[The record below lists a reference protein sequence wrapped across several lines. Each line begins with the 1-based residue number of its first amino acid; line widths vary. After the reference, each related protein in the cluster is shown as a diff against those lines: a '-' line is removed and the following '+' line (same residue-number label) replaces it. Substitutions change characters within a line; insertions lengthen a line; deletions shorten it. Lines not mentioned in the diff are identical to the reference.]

1 MAGGPLR
8 PGDGPLTPPTPI
20 GRRVTVDVAFVV
32 PRSGPAG
39 IYGPSCEA
47 CGTLAVE
54 EVNAAGGLL
63 GRQVRLRVVDG
74 GRTPD
79 TVAAEVDMLV
89 GRGEIDAVAGWH
101 GSAVRRAIDPV
112 VSDRV
117 PYFYSPLYE
126 GGERTPGVFL
136 TGETPERQLVPALRW
151 MADELGVAR
160 WFVVGSDDAWPR
172 ASTRVARSLARRSP
186 DVRVLGEVFVPPGTR
201 DFDEVVRRALRSGTQ
216 GVLIFL
222 VGSDAVAFHRVFARA
237 DPPRSVV
244 RLSPLMD
251 ENMLLA
257 IGSENAHELYAVAG
271 FFAALA
277 TPAALD
283 FATRYA
289 RRFGP
294 SAPVLNSL
302 GESCYEGLALFG
314 RLVVRAGSL
323 QPARLTDAARS
334 LAYVSPRGR
343 VRMEGNQLLQRVY
356 LARADGLRLAVLAE
370 LPERPVD
377 EG

>member
-1 MAGGPLR
+1 MAGGPPD
-8 PGDGPLTPPTPI
+8 PGDVPLTPPTPI

-32 PRSGPAG
+32 PCSGPAG

-54 EVNAAGGLL
+54 EVNAGGGLL
-63 GRQVRLRVVDG
+63 GRQVRVRVVDG

-79 TVAAEVDMLV
+79 AVAAEVDMLV

-101 GSAVRRAIDPV
+101 VSAVRRAIDPV

-117 PYFYSPLYE
+117 PYFHSPLYE

-151 MADELGVAR
+151 MAGELGVTR
-160 WFVVGSDDAWPR
+160 WFVVGNDDARTR
-172 ASTRVARSLARRSP
+172 ASTRVARAYARRSP
-186 DVRVLGEVFVPPGTR
+186 DVRLLGEAFVPPGTQ
-201 DFDEVVRRALRSGTQ
+201 DFDEVVRRVLRSGAQ

-222 VGSDAVAFHRVFARA
+222 VGSDAVAFHRTFARSGL
-237 DPPRSVV
+237 PRSHV

-271 FFAALA
+271 SSRPSPRPRRW
-277 TPAALD
+277 TSPP
-283 FATRYA
+283 ATRGGSG
-289 RRFGP
+289 RR
-294 SAPVLNSL
+294 
-302 GESCYEGLALFG
+302 
-314 RLVVRAGSL
+314 
-323 QPARLTDAARS
+323 
-334 LAYVSPRGR
+334 
-343 VRMEGNQLLQRVY
+343 
-356 LARADGLRLAVLAE
+356 LRC
-370 LPERPVD
+370 
-377 EG
+377 